1 MNGIHDLVYL
11 NSEVKRESRFGC
23 GTKKTSR
30 WKPSETRA
38 GLPLT
43 CQKREFDHWNK
54 YSYQSGVPADTFA
67 YKKVKLPLVYV
78 IPRNKK
84 DLVSAQRLS

>member
-1 MNGIHDLVYL
+1 MEFAVILNIRNTVNGIHDLVYL

-54 YSYQSGVPADTFA
+54 YSFNQEFQ
-67 YKKVKLPLVYV
+67 L
-78 IPRNKK
+78 IPSPTRN
-84 DLVSAQRLS
+84 